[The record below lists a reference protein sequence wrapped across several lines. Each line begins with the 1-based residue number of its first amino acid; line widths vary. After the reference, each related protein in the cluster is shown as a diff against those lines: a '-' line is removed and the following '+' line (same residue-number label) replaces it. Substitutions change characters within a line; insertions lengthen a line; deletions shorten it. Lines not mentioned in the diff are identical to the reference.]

1 MLVSAASP
9 SRRPDVTSLFA
20 RIYLGLIVAMLL
32 IAGAVLAT
40 LSLIESSRETS
51 FRESV
56 LSVPLQL
63 IADGI
68 GRHQGEDRER
78 WIDIAARLLNAE
90 LRVEPEDAPPSRV
103 VVEHVGE
110 QQYRARIALPGSPK
124 HQVVLLF
131 QNWTEQQWRATTHFL
146 LNELGRHPA
155 DQQRATLERL
165 AADLPYP
172 LRHLSLEQAGLDER
186 QRERI
191 KTEVVMQTEWRDSG
205 RPSTRFFAP
214 YGLHGDVLAVGPVPS
229 PAAMPLAMTLSV
241 IGVAALAFAAIALWM
256 VRTLERRLQQI
267 DAALA
272 RFGTANFELGDLGPN
287 TDDAIG
293 RLAQTVRGMA
303 KRIHGLLRT
312 QQELIQGV
320 SHDLRTP
327 VARVRLRLEMLNPE
341 PGPQRDRADGIR
353 RDLDELESLIDAAI
367 TYSQLDDA
375 GARLRQEP
383 MDLGNELRRLVK
395 DQSLLAPGIA
405 VELHVPDGASRLSA
419 DRSLLRRALQNL
431 LGNALRYAS
440 KRVEVQLQAAAGI
453 LQIAVDDDG
462 PGVPE
467 AQRERIFEP
476 FSRLDETRSKS
487 SGGYGLG
494 LAIVRRIAEC
504 HGGRIDCV
512 ASPLG
517 GARFQLQLPLGASF
531 PGMAAN
537 ALGSS

>member
-1 MLVSAASP
+1 
-9 SRRPDVTSLFA
+9 
-20 RIYLGLIVAMLL
+20 
-32 IAGAVLAT
+32 
-40 LSLIESSRETS
+40 
-51 FRESV
+51 
-56 LSVPLQL
+56 
-63 IADGI
+63 
-68 GRHQGEDRER
+68 
-78 WIDIAARLLNAE
+78 
-90 LRVEPEDAPPSRV
+90 
-103 VVEHVGE
+103 
-110 QQYRARIALPGSPK
+110 
-124 HQVVLLF
+124 
-131 QNWTEQQWRATTHFL
+131 
-146 LNELGRHPA
+146 
-155 DQQRATLERL
+155 
-165 AADLPYP
+165 
-172 LRHLSLEQAGLDER
+172 
-186 QRERI
+186 
-191 KTEVVMQTEWRDSG
+191 
-205 RPSTRFFAP
+205 
-214 YGLHGDVLAVGPVPS
+214 
-229 PAAMPLAMTLSV
+229 
-241 IGVAALAFAAIALWM
+241 
-256 VRTLERRLQQI
+256 
-267 DAALA
+267 
-272 RFGTANFELGDLGPN
+272 
-287 TDDAIG
+287 
-293 RLAQTVRGMA
+293 
-303 KRIHGLLRT
+303 
-312 QQELIQGV
+312 
-320 SHDLRTP
+320 

-383 MDLGNELRRLVK
+383 LDLGSELRRLLQ

-405 VELHVPDGASRLSA
+405 VELRMPEGASRLSA
-419 DRSLLRRALQNL
+419 DRGLLRRALQNL

-517 GARFQLQLPLGASF
+517 GARFQLQLPLAGQF
-531 PGMAAN
+531 HGTAAN